1 MHNSSELKPNFMSV
15 RKNALGV
22 FLGISVFVFGF
33 DLWTKA
39 YAVAALQIEG
49 TTYPVIQSFFSFTLR
64 YNHGAA
70 FSFLYDA
77 GGWQRW
83 FFAII
88 ATVMS
93 VVLTVWLTRVATT
106 KKLESLGLCLILGG
120 ALGNLYDR
128 ITLGYVVDFLHFYW
142 NDNHFPAFNIADCGI
157 SCGAALLIWDSIF
170 GAGSKPRTIQSTE
183 GKHD

>member
-1 MHNSSELKPNFMSV
+1 MLNTHDQKPRFMAV
-15 RKNALGV
+15 RKNALSV
-22 FLGISVFVFGF
+22 FLGIALFVLGF

-39 YAVAALQIEG
+39 YAVATLQIEG
-49 TTYPVIQSFFSFTLR
+49 TTYPVIQHFFSFTLR

-88 ATVMS
+88 AAVMS

-106 KKLESLGLCLILGG
+106 KKVESLGLCLILGG

-128 ITLGYVVDFLHFYW
+128 ITLGYVVDFIHWFYQEWHYPHF
-142 NDNHFPAFNIADCGI
+142 NVADMSI
-157 SCGAALLIWDSIF
+157 FCGASLLISEAF
-170 GAGSKPRTIQSTE
+170 GWAFLNKRESN
-183 GKHD
+183 

>member
-1 MHNSSELKPNFMSV
+1 MHNLSEHKPSFMSV
-15 RKNALGV
+15 RKNALTVFFGV
-22 FLGISVFVFGF
+22 ALLVLGL
-33 DLWTKA
+33 DLWSKA
-39 YAVAALQIEG
+39 YAVATLQIEG
-49 TTYPVIQSFFSFTLR
+49 TTYPVIQSLFSFTLR

-93 VVLTVWLTRVATT
+93 VVLTVWLVRVATT

-142 NDNHFPAFNIADCGI
+142 NDNHFPAFNIADSGI

-170 GAGSKPRTIQSTE
+170 GASAKPSATQSTE

>member
-1 MHNSSELKPNFMSV
+1 MPKFMDSLP
-15 RKNALGV
+15 AAMAV
-22 FLGISVFVFGF
+22 FLGLSAVIVGF

-39 YAVAALQIEG
+39 YAVAALQTEG
-49 TTYPVIQSFFSFTLR
+49 VTYPVIADFFSFTLR

-88 ATVMS
+88 AAVMS
-93 VVLTVWLTRVATT
+93 VVLTVWLTRTATT
-106 KKLESLGLCLILGG
+106 KRLESLGLALILGG

-128 ITLGYVVDFLHFYW
+128 VTLGYVVDFIDFYYQQY
-142 NDNHFPAFNIADCGI
+142 HFPAFNIADCGI
-157 SCGAALLIWDSIF
+157 TCGAALLIWDAIF
-170 GAGSKPRTIQSTE
+170 GSGKSTKSE
-183 GKHD
+183 EPEHA